1 MEFNSSNDKVLH
13 TYIVCS
19 ILNKYFP
26 SFLKYAFGLPRGMLS
41 WLLHKSLILIAS
53 NVKQRKHFN
62 RMSATLSNFLDLAQS
77 QILAPKS
84 TNLKPILTRNPK
96 PENRKWPQHAKSRE
110 MEMKRQ
116 NVRRHFW
123 FPFREG
129 NTLFWMVK
137 DTYLRKI
144 STHTHPHMSLES
156 FLFFSVFFF
165 FFLRGRAMYDYLWG
179 SLFVSAHREGV
190 AKKKNVWHN
199 VAKCVAQQ

>member
-26 SFLKYAFGLPRGMLS
+26 SFLKYAFGYCVVLRCLARGMLS

-77 QILAPKS
+77 QILDPKS

-96 PENRKWPQHAKSRE
+96 PENQK
-110 MEMKRQ
+110 
-116 NVRRHFW
+116 
-123 FPFREG
+123 
-129 NTLFWMVK
+129 
-137 DTYLRKI
+137 
-144 STHTHPHMSLES
+144 
-156 FLFFSVFFF
+156 
-165 FFLRGRAMYDYLWG
+165 
-179 SLFVSAHREGV
+179 
-190 AKKKNVWHN
+190 
-199 VAKCVAQQ
+199 

>member
-26 SFLKYAFGLPRGMLS
+26 SFLKYAFGYCVRCLARGMLS

-77 QILAPKS
+77 QILDPKS

-96 PENRKWPQHAKSRE
+96 PENQKWPQHAKSRE

-144 STHTHPHMSLES
+144 STHTHTHVLRKFP
-156 FLFFSVFFF
+156 FIFSVFFF
-165 FFLRGRAMYDYLWG
+165 FWGAEQCTIICGEAFLFLLIERGWQ
-179 SLFVSAHREGV
+179 
-190 AKKKNVWHN
+190 KKK
-199 VAKCVAQQ
+199 CLT